1 MKVKGEFLLVW
12 QILCVYWETT
22 LAVYHRKS
30 GQVSRAASEVKDR
43 RYKLNNYFRQ
53 RKINGSLQRSLNHLG
68 NIKRSFI
75 GRKIHIKGAPKG
87 VIVTINGQR
96 VDPNTGSTVLPI
108 QPPQPVPQPVPQPGR
123 NVPIN
128 VHVHVNKKYN
138 DANVIGQRKQ
148 PIIITAPNPY
158 RAVRP
163 IVIPMPAQIPAP
175 QPLILPAPLPPPPP
189 PAVLPAPI
197 PLPLPAPLPPPVTIP
212 VPAPAPPPDKEDL
225 AEILQTAALLNT
237 LNKKEES
244 RPKVIPVVQPVITP
258 MAYQPGRNPAQGYPA
273 GGNPNQGYP
282 ASESPNQGYP
292 AGGNPNQG
300 YPAGGNPNQG
310 YPAGGNPNQGYP
322 AGGNPNQGYPAG
334 GNQNQGY
341 PAGGG
346 NENQGY
352 PAGVSQNQA
361 TAGKA
366 TAGCTNPLSALS
378 GILPLLLPFNCRCGC
393 ERRCPDL
400 CNLCKDVDEELI
412 DTLDCCKSM
421 PCPCVNAGTGTQP
434 AGVTVAGTAVA
445 PVGGAVVSQPQLG
458 AAQPAP
464 AATVNQIQPVSI
476 SNPAT
481 APVILS
487 QTGQGPSSQPASAPP
502 LLLPRPQPPNAASQ
516 PASAP
521 PLPSLG
527 QPASAPPLTSPS
539 RLPGPQPPGPAS
551 QPASAPPT
559 LPLLPPLPQTP
570 PLSSGTKYPGTVS
583 QPSAQAPQPP
593 PSGSAQ
599 APAVLPPP
607 PPKPEI
613 SPPKTT
619 PSKSEGAVSVFPS
632 AVVPPEPEIPAPG
645 PPGSTV
651 PPTPEIPGKGISAG
665 TNAETPGN
673 ESPPSESVPPPTD
686 TGSPDSTNSGTQGE
700 LVAPPPDS
708 SGPIEIPKVPVLP
721 GESSPIVLK
730 KGCKLETS
738 VYRKPTNTGLLLHH
752 QSHVDKRY
760 KKSLLKTMLN
770 RAFRL
775 SSTWESFKSECDHLK
790 MMFTNLKYPDHLI
803 NSTISHFV
811 TSIRSENPGVQ
822 AQLSVNENAVH
833 RVVLPFKDQKL
844 ADAVKRQL
852 SDLSNKID
860 HTLHPVFKSRKICE
874 DLRVRPGPP
883 VANPVP
889 PRSAPSS
896 TNPSPPLPSLPLM
909 KTAYSV
915 RPPAPQV
922 FIIKENSNPT
932 KDPEE
937 SKSAEALNSLS
948 ESFESAFKEALKSE
962 RRKVRPYSKHPKE
975 HFSDK
980 PEEEDNL
987 NTKDNETEDQEEEE
1001 DEEKVQSHGGS
1012 RRDFTDRE
1020 DTKLKEDFSID
1031 DKNDDGGEDEDN
1043 NNDDDDN
1050 NSDSN
1055 TDETDDDNK
1064 NDDHNNDDHD
1074 NDDHNNDDDDDN
1086 DIDIEADKEPPYDLN
1101 QPRHSHS
1108 LPHVRGNEQRYERRR
1123 KMHQKNKRKKYVRL
1137 HDYHRNGQLRNED
1150 SRENELSYD
1159 RSVNGVLSRDRDNVQ
1174 SRYDSD
1180 KYTLPKI
1187 EKDRELLRE
1196 HDSNSIHVENVKK
1209 NPSEST
1215 EISRLRHEG
1224 ASKTFKSPKHR
1235 LKSSEFPE
1243 EKYRVLYSHDRI
1255 KSGHLQDKGSDKEEG
1270 RQKEEHHDHHQ
1281 SHSKTALLPED
1292 EIIEESGSSI
1302 EENSFSGDSVKVN
1315 SLKSLKNFLTST
1327 HYDRGVY
1334 HHLVEDT
1341 RTKDNKT
1348 PIGTVE
1354 SFKPGN
1360 HRKFDKQGKSK
1371 QEENIAE
1378 DSSDSS
1384 SDESGQ
1390 NDISG
1395 NYEDTG
1401 C

>member
-53 RKINGSLQRSLNHLG
+53 RKING

-721 GESSPIVLK
+721 GESSPI
-730 KGCKLETS
+730 G
-738 VYRKPTNTGLLLHH
+738 
-752 QSHVDKRY
+752 
-760 KKSLLKTMLN
+760 
-770 RAFRL
+770 
-775 SSTWESFKSECDHLK
+775 
-790 MMFTNLKYPDHLI
+790 
-803 NSTISHFV
+803 
-811 TSIRSENPGVQ
+811 
-822 AQLSVNENAVH
+822 
-833 RVVLPFKDQKL
+833 
-844 ADAVKRQL
+844 
-852 SDLSNKID
+852 
-860 HTLHPVFKSRKICE
+860 
-874 DLRVRPGPP
+874 PGPP